1 MRPPSPR
8 PPARRRTVPADA
20 PPHGRRQPAERRRAV
35 ASPPQLPLADDL
47 FLAAHDTPRGRS
59 LLSPATLGLGLAA
72 GLLAELI
79 LWRRLDLRD
88 GRLTILDDRPTTD
101 AATTAVLD
109 QLIRETRHRQV
120 REWISFLATG
130 VATDLVA
137 RRLGRAGLVHRHE
150 RRGLRRHRV
159 TYVPV
164 DNAAAG
170 WPGSRVRTA
179 VGRGE
184 LLDIPDLVLAG
195 LILATGLDQHILV
208 TYNASEREHLFDQL
222 RRRLPAM
229 LQELV
234 GHAEAAVGDAV
245 MARRA

>member
-1 MRPPSPR
+1 M
-8 PPARRRTVPADA
+8 
-20 PPHGRRQPAERRRAV
+20 HV

-59 LLSPATLGLGLAA
+59 VLSPATLGLGLAS

-79 LWRRLDLRD
+79 LWRRVDLCD
-88 GRLTILDDRPTTD
+88 GRLAVLDERATTD

-109 QLIRETRHRQV
+109 QLVRETQHRRI

-150 RRGLRRHRV
+150 RRGLRGTRV
-159 TYVPV
+159 TYVPA
-164 DNAAAG
+164 DPAAAG

-179 VGRGE
+179 IARGE

-195 LILATGLDQHILV
+195 LVLATGLDQHLLV
-208 TYNASEREHLFDQL
+208 TYDAGEREHLFDQL
-222 RRRLPAM
+222 RRRMPAM